1 MALSAMNPFP
11 KPNDAAEPSADAGPA
26 LHPVAPE
33 QLGSADTGL
42 PGLRSWGA
50 VYAVVTGVF
59 VLWLALLLLFMRAYS

>member
-1 MALSAMNPFP
+1 MKPSSPRP
-11 KPNDAAEPSADAGPA
+11 KDPAAPGADVGPA

-50 VYAVVTGVF
+50 VYAVVAGVF
-59 VLWLALLLLFMRAYS
+59 VLWLVLLLAFMRAYS